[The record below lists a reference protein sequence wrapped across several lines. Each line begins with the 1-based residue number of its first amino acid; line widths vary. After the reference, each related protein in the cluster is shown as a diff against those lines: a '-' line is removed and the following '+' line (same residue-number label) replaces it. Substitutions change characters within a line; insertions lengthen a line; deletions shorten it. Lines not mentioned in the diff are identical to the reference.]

1 MDTDNPITQSIAA
14 QLRARRAE
22 KRVEVKDLAARTDV
36 TVVSLSRYLNGKR
49 DIPASTFAIICAA
62 LDLDGGKVLNK
73 AMEEFLGQ

>member
-22 KRVEVKDLAARTDV
+22 QKVEMKDLATRTGI
-36 TVVSLSRYLNGKR
+36 TLVSLSRYLNGKR
-49 DIPASTFAIICAA
+49 DIPASTFAIICSK
-62 LDLDGGKVLNK
+62 LGLDGGKVLNK